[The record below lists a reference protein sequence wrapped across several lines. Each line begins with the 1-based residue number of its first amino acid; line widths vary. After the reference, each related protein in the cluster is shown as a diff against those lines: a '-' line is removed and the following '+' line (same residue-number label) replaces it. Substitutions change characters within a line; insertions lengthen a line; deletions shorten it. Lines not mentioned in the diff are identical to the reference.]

1 MAHLTSLDPSPRP
14 STGLRPIGRFG
25 AAALGLLLAA
35 GCHSV
40 PRAGAD
46 DPAAA
51 PGGRPV
57 ADLRGQ
63 RVDVRV
69 GEPFDIRLPS
79 NPSTGYRWTLVD
91 PIPVTVRADGVARYE
106 AGASGVA
113 GAPGVETWSFVG
125 VAAGP
130 GQLRFEYRRPWE
142 PATIQPAQRA
152 SFRVDV
158 R

>member
-1 MAHLTSLDPSPRP
+1 MAHDTPDFPSRP
-14 STGLRPIGRFG
+14 ATAPYRAGRL
-25 AAALGLLLAA
+25 AAAAIGLLLAA
-35 GCHSV
+35 GCHTA
-40 PRAGAD
+40 PMMAGAD
-46 DPAAA
+46 DAAT
-51 PGGRPV
+51 PGDRPV

-69 GEPFDIRLPS
+69 GQPFDIRLPS

-91 PIPVTVRADGVARYE
+91 PVPTSVRADGVARYE

-125 VAAGP
+125 AMAGG

-142 PATIQPAQRA
+142 PATALPAQRA
-152 SFRVDV
+152 SFRVEV

>member
-1 MAHLTSLDPSPRP
+1 MAHDPSDSPARP
-14 STGLRPIGRFG
+14 ATTARRARRLG
-25 AAALGLLLAA
+25 AATLGLLLAA
-35 GCHSV
+35 GCQSY
-40 PRAGAD
+40 PMAGSD
-46 DPAAA
+46 EGAA
-51 PGGRPV
+51 PGLRPV

-91 PIPVTVRADGVARYE
+91 PMPLAVRADGVARYE
-106 AGASGVA
+106 PGAGGVA

-125 VAAGP
+125 AAAGS